1 MSHLWAGT
9 FEGEGFDVLGLLAGV
24 LIPPIVIIG
33 IGTFL
38 LVRRY
43 RSTAPDW
50 RLAPALVV
58 MWVAVVALWLFVVD
72 VFLPWVRTT
81 L

>member
-1 MSHLWAGT
+1 MSDLWAGT
-9 FEGEGFDVLGLLAGV
+9 LELEGFEAFGLLAGV
-24 LIPPIVIIG
+24 LVPPILIIG
-33 IGTFL
+33 IGTFV

-43 RSTAPDW
+43 GSAGLGW
-50 RLAPALVV
+50 KLAPALVL

-72 VFLPWVRTT
+72 VVLPWVRTT